1 LWHALQRDEILP
13 ALGSRESGLTATEAA
28 DRLRGYGP
36 NELQAARKPSKVAVF
51 LRQFLSP
58 LIYVLVAAAAVSIA
72 VGHYADAGV
81 IATVLLLN
89 AVIGYAQETRA
100 ERAMEALMGM
110 AAPRAKIE
118 REGRVTQ
125 VTAREV
131 VPGDIILLETGDR
144 VPADARLLEEFN
156 LRVNEAALTGESMP
170 VDKSTT
176 RLHEETPVA
185 ERKNIVFMST
195 VVTNGRARA
204 AVISTGMSSELGKI
218 ATAISDVRREKSP
231 LQQSIA
237 RLSKYL
243 VALFLGATTILV
255 AVSLLRGLE
264 WFDVFLLAVAAA
276 VSAIPEGLPAA
287 VTVVLALGM
296 NVMAKRNAVIRRLIA
311 VETLGSATVICSDK
325 TGNSHLF

>member
-1 LWHALQRDEILP
+1 MTTLWHALQRDEILP

-176 RLHEETPVA
+176 RLHED
-185 ERKNIVFMST
+185 S
-195 VVTNGRARA
+195 
-204 AVISTGMSSELGKI
+204 
-218 ATAISDVRREKSP
+218 
-231 LQQSIA
+231 
-237 RLSKYL
+237 
-243 VALFLGATTILV
+243 
-255 AVSLLRGLE
+255 
-264 WFDVFLLAVAAA
+264 
-276 VSAIPEGLPAA
+276 
-287 VTVVLALGM
+287 
-296 NVMAKRNAVIRRLIA
+296 
-311 VETLGSATVICSDK
+311 
-325 TGNSHLF
+325 